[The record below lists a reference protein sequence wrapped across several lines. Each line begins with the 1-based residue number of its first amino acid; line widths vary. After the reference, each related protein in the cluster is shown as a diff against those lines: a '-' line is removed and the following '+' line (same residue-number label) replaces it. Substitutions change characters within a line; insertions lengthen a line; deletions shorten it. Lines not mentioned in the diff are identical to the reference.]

1 MIDSGEREQLLLEG
15 NLGRAVLASFIDID
29 PETMATHL
37 GITSDAP
44 IYLFS
49 LTPHRFFR
57 SKERS
62 YSFVGNIPVL
72 TSDQIRSLAK
82 LVEKVVSERYD
93 EIREQLSDSKL
104 LIVRAGRVIDN
115 FAFGSSENWHTFQ
128 PALLAA
134 KELLRPVSQLLA
146 TNSDL
151 DWWWGDA
158 KVDDQLWVSQ
168 RDTWPLSHQKLS
180 QARAENTGRDF
191 FSKLTDEE
199 HTRWW
204 VQPGS
209 DRIADTTRQLVGS
222 ALPVKLFCHDDWVV
236 DKENVQIWAVEVP
249 VGTKIYEVHCP
260 SDWVNLVTRFPREYP
275 NPPMGE
281 WLRWTDRSGPWLLPD
296 WKAIAKNYD
305 GVHVSVGGYL
315 STSYQALPIGDH
327 FTILSGWH
335 PDSTSWLGDA
345 PQIFG
350 EEVVVMTPINHD
362 PYQPLNFNRLNYL
375 PRNGFGGT
383 PLKIIKNHR

>member
-1 MIDSGEREQLLLEG
+1 
-15 NLGRAVLASFIDID
+15 
-29 PETMATHL
+29 
-37 GITSDAP
+37 
-44 IYLFS
+44 
-49 LTPHRFFR
+49 
-57 SKERS
+57 
-62 YSFVGNIPVL
+62 
-72 TSDQIRSLAK
+72 
-82 LVEKVVSERYD
+82 
-93 EIREQLSDSKL
+93 
-104 LIVRAGRVIDN
+104 
-115 FAFGSSENWHTFQ
+115 
-128 PALLAA
+128 
-134 KELLRPVSQLLA
+134 
-146 TNSDL
+146 
-151 DWWWGDA
+151 
-158 KVDDQLWVSQ
+158 VDDQLWVSQ
-168 RDTWPLSHQKLS
+168 RDTRPLSHQKLS
-180 QARAENTGRDF
+180 QAREENNGRDF

-236 DKENVQIWAVEVP
+236 DKKNVQIWVAEVP
-249 VGTKIYEVHCP
+249 VGTKIYEVHSP

-275 NPPMGE
+275 NPTMGE

-350 EEVVVMTPINHD
+350 DEVVVKD

-383 PLKIIKNHR
+383 PLETIRNHG

>member
-1 MIDSGEREQLLLEG
+1 MIDSGEREQLLLDG

-62 YSFVGNIPVL
+62 YSSVGNIPVL

-104 LIVRAGRVIDN
+104 LILRAGRVIDN
-115 FAFGSSENWHTFQ
+115 FAFGSSENWHTFR

-134 KELLRPVSQLLA
+134 KESLRPVSQLLA

-168 RDTWPLSHQKLS
+168 RDTRPLSHQKLS
-180 QARAENTGRDF
+180 QAREENNGRDF

-204 VQPGS
+204 GQPGS

-236 DKENVQIWAVEVP
+236 DKKNVQIWAAEVP
-249 VGTKIYEVHCP
+249 VGTKIYE
-260 SDWVNLVTRFPREYP
+260 
-275 NPPMGE
+275 
-281 WLRWTDRSGPWLLPD
+281 
-296 WKAIAKNYD
+296 
-305 GVHVSVGGYL
+305 VHVSVGGYL
-315 STSYQALPIGDH
+315 STSYQALPIGDD

-350 EEVVVMTPINHD
+350 DEVVVMTPINQD
-362 PYQPLNFNRLNYL
+362 PYQPLNFNRLNHL

-383 PLKIIKNHR
+383 PLEIIKNHR